1 MEHKPKLHTKYG
13 TACFINKGKGYY
25 FISSSKEGNRGKA
38 LHRLIYEDY
47 YNTKI
52 PEGMQIHHLD
62 EDTTNNDPL
71 NLKLVSI
78 SEHNKIHKKGNT
90 NTLGFKHSDKTKEIL
105 REQTKERWANP
116 KYRQKICQKK
126 RNKHASIIKGAFT
139 PNGKRRFILKFKGKV
154 LKSSVYPHTLVDWFT
169 QEYPNEIL
177 KLTHNRLCSV

>member
-25 FISSSKEGNRGKA
+25 VISSSKEGNRKKY

-52 PEGMQIHHLD
+52 PKGMQIHHID
-62 EDTTNNDPL
+62 GDTTNNNPL

-90 NTLGFKHSDKTKEIL
+90 NTLGFKHSNKTKERL
-105 REQTKERWANP
+105 REKTKEWWAKPEN
-116 KYRQKICQKK
+116 RQKICQKK

-139 PNGKRRFILKFKGKV
+139 SNGKRRFILKFKGNV

-169 QEYPNEIL
+169 QEYPTEIL
-177 KLTHNRLCSV
+177 KLTHNNRCSV